1 VKGFHKAIA
10 LAMVCA
16 TLPLG
21 TVLAEDHHDDRRD
34 DHHDVHHYVR
44 HDEWR
49 RGAHMRP
56 EDWNRGVRIDYRR
69 YHLGPPPR
77 GYEWREVDGNYV
89 LGAIATGVIASTII
103 ASAAH

>member
-1 VKGFHKAIA
+1 MRGFHKAIGIA
-10 LAMVCA
+10 LVSA

-34 DHHDVHHYVR
+34 DHHVDHHYVR

-49 RGAHMRP
+49 RGERMRR
-56 EDWNRGVRIDYRR
+56 EDWDRGERIDYRH
-69 YHLGPPPR
+69 YHLHRPPR
-77 GYEWREVDGNYV
+77 GYEWREGDGNYV
-89 LGAIATGVIASTII
+89 LAAVATGIIASTIV